1 MGANS
6 YIRPCNVCGEK
17 ISMRKMPH
25 GQWVSFDYNT
35 NNPHKH
41 GNKNK
46 SLSYHKEKTSSSK
59 LNNYPPKLVKDNWIK
74 DYKKKKLKNPN
85 SSLGAGEAQYTWEG
99 KVYTVERRG
108 DENNEYR
115 IRYKRIRNIYK
126 KDSTKPAVKR
136 SKPLNETQISKLSE
150 FKPVPINNSI
160 DEFGV
165 SSNKAARI
173 NIPVSKIPRAK
184 QKSELKT
191 NKDFETNPERI
202 LELQKQAEEE
212 RIFQEKKAKQH
223 QDHLEYLK
231 NRFLSNNQKISNNQ
245 KTKEL
250 EPRKEYP
257 WIVILLIVLLIVFFF
272 STDTP
277 LLAIITLFIGASFL
291 SIK

>member
-41 GNKNK
+41 GKKNK
-46 SLSYHKEKTSSSK
+46 SLSDHKEKNSSLK
-59 LNNYPPKLVKDNWIK
+59 LNNYPPQLLKDNWIK
-74 DYKKKKLKNPN
+74 DYKRKKLKNPN
-85 SSLGAGEAQYTWEG
+85 SSLAAGEAQYAWEG
-99 KVYTVERRG
+99 KVYTVERIG

-115 IRYKRIRNIYK
+115 IRSKRIRNIHK

-136 SKPLNETQISKLSE
+136 SKLLNKTQISKLSE
-150 FKPVPINNSI
+150 FKPVPINNST
-160 DEFGV
+160 DKFGV
-165 SSNKAARI
+165 SSNKTARI

-202 LELQKQAEEE
+202 LDLQKQAEEE
-212 RIFQEKKAKQH
+212 RIFQEKKAKQD
-223 QDHLEYLK
+223 QEHLEYLK
-231 NRFLSNNQKISNNQ
+231 NRFLTNNQ
-245 KTKEL
+245 KTKQS

-272 STDTP
+272 STNTP
-277 LLAIITLFIGASFL
+277 LFAIITLFIGVSFL